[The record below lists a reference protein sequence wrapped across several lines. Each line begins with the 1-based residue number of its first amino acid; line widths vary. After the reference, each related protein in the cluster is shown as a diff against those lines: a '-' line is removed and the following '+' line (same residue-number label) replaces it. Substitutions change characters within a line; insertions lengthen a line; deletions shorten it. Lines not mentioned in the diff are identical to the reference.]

1 MKEHVKTKG
10 FYLNNR
16 YFIGKTQKTLRCEAP
31 FNLSTNQRWLMAMA
45 MSDAMA
51 MADGLLPLTLDLRP

>member
-16 YFIGKTQKTLRCEAP
+16 YFIGKTQKNSPLQSNPSTSQRI
-31 FNLSTNQRWLMAMA
+31 NLSTNK
-45 MSDAMA
+45 
-51 MADGLLPLTLDLRP
+51 PLNASTISSFSTRARIAGHR